1 MLRSHLSN
9 HHDAGFNGGL
19 TFLFGLEAR
28 RDGRCYDHR
37 HSGACSDALGIHV
50 SEEAENVHTAKEVWE
65 ATLATFLA
73 KFLFA
78 LTFLVP
84 VVLFELS
91 TAILIGMGYGFFLLA
106 LLSYAIAKDGAEN
119 SWKVVAEHLVI
130 ALIVVVLTHEVGD
143 WISATFG

>member
-1 MLRSHLSN
+1 M
-9 HHDAGFNGGL
+9 
-19 TFLFGLEAR
+19 
-28 RDGRCYDHR
+28 
-37 HSGACSDALGIHV
+37 
-50 SEEAENVHTAKEVWE
+50 HTAKEVWE